1 MPDTT
6 DKIVIISTLY
16 RNLSQIDKDKDI
28 EFTFSATNKITNT
41 MVFKLSDKISISEKE
56 TLVLGEIYKYK
67 DTWRFNTINNCSDK
81 SLLDLL
87 NNIYNAKI
95 Y

>member
-1 MPDTT
+1 
-6 DKIVIISTLY
+6 
-16 RNLSQIDKDKDI
+16 
-28 EFTFSATNKITNT
+28 

-81 SLLDLL
+81 SL
-87 NNIYNAKI
+87 
-95 Y
+95 